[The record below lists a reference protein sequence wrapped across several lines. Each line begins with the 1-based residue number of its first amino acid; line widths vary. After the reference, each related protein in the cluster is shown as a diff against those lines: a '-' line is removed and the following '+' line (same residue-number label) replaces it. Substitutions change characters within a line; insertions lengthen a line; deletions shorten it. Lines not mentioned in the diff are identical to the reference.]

1 MDINNLLEQFK
12 QVQSIK
18 EELKDMSWDDLASI
32 LEKAGVIDPED
43 YEGEPVGKYEI
54 LDCRYFYFDYTAWV
68 MEKEV
73 YEQFIRNYVAVYCA
87 ALPEC
92 VEDAIDTNYLRQEL
106 LDDSSY
112 INDLEMCLDEL
123 HKDKYLEYDIT
134 GTTIINHNGQ
144 EFVVTEFE

>member
-54 LDCRYFYFDYTAWV
+54 LDCRYLYFDYT
-68 MEKEV
+68 V
-73 YEQFIRNYVAVYCA
+73 YKKLCCCILCSLTR
-87 ALPEC
+87 
-92 VEDAIDTNYLRQEL
+92 
-106 LDDSSY
+106 
-112 INDLEMCLDEL
+112 MCR
-123 HKDKYLEYDIT
+123 
-134 GTTIINHNGQ
+134 GCN
-144 EFVVTEFE
+144 